1 MALMMMKIH
10 AAKGNHS
17 RRNIGSFGWKNN
29 IVSNMYVVKQK
40 YTTANVVIYADI
52 LCFHLQYFFCSL
64 NFVLWFI
71 HFLSYFCSLYGYKKG
86 IVLKYSIQPLIFLFI
101 VPNNMGSFVYYFT
114 TTFLPLII

>member
-1 MALMMMKIH
+1 MLIIASYPIYNALKL
-10 AAKGNHS
+10 
-17 RRNIGSFGWKNN
+17 
-29 IVSNMYVVKQK
+29 YVFKLK

-71 HFLSYFCSLYGYKKG
+71 HFLGYFCSLYGYKKG

-114 TTFLPLII
+114 TTFLPLMI